1 MTTWIMALAERNRPD
16 VPNYAEDVS
25 PLTARA
31 AVLVDDFADL
41 FVIFKGWRE
50 HFGGDI
56 TTYAM
61 PFEEGEDWAKEWAE
75 LGPTYRLDHIDGG
88 WVQVSPDY
96 EAEPKGRPLT
106 VPTLDDGS
114 TPTVE
119 EA

>member
-1 MTTWIMALAERNRPD
+1 MTTWVMALAERNRSD

-41 FVIFKGWRE
+41 FAIFKGWRE

-61 PFEEGEDWAKEWAE
+61 PFEDGEDAVTKWTEW
-75 LGPTYRLDHIDGG
+75 GPTYRLDHIPGG
-88 WVQVSPDY
+88 WIQVSPDID
-96 EAEPKGRPLT
+96 AEPKGRPLT
-106 VPTLDDGS
+106 TPTLDQH
-114 TPTVE
+114 TAPAVE
-119 EA
+119 GA